1 MRRIICALTILLSFG
16 FTAATARAETLCFV
30 LREESGKIAL
40 YREDIAEPLAV
51 YDAPLGG
58 LTPADEELLREGI
71 RFKSQAE
78 VMRLLED
85 LDCQR

>member
-1 MRRIICALTILLSFG
+1 MRRTICALIIAAGLGLS
-16 FTAATARAETLCFV
+16 AVARAETLCFV

-51 YDAPLGG
+51 YDIPLGG

-78 VMRLLED
+78 VMRLVDD
-85 LDCQR
+85 LGVE